1 MLRQC
6 KCGDQFRQQ
15 QSETVLRR
23 KIWWSSEEQCHV
35 LMVLKL
41 EEGKQKKVLFFCFF
55 FLSKPIIGQSVL
67 SVTKKKKEKDHLVFH
82 QLCSTY
88 SSSYCHFLALQRI
101 QYFLFHS
108 FQNRTIRTVETK
120 IIQLHST
127 VSSIRTSWYCTKQQ
141 HSHGLACCLQS
152 CVLNSKNHIALFK
165 QNATQHEPQDE
176 KNR

>member
-1 MLRQC
+1 MLRRC

-67 SVTKKKKEKDHLVFH
+67 SVTKKKRERSSGFPSAVQYILF
-82 QLCSTY
+82 QLLSFP
-88 SSSYCHFLALQRI
+88 SSSKDLVL
-101 QYFLFHS
+101 S
-108 FQNRTIRTVETK
+108 FS
-120 IIQLHST
+120 L
-127 VSSIRTSWYCTKQQ
+127 
-141 HSHGLACCLQS
+141 LP
-152 CVLNSKNHIALFK
+152 K
-165 QNATQHEPQDE
+165 QNNKDCRDQNYSTTQYSFLN
-176 KNR
+176 KNQLVLHKTTAQPWTSLLFAVLCAQQ